1 MEQKMKKRKGE
12 IDGFWLFLIGLF
24 IVLPAIKYITGYGDS
39 KSGTGGSRTKVVN
52 SNGNIL
58 DVDNNTAMSAVDTEI
73 RIPIK
78 KVVKIV
84 KKISPDRIDP
94 EVIVIDGKYAVT
106 SFDKTGKWTIDMYD
120 ADEKLVNWVK
130 VTVY

>member
-12 IDGFWLFLIGLF
+12 IDGMWLFLIGLF
-24 IVLPAIKYITGYGDS
+24 IVLPAIKYITGYGD
-39 KSGTGGSRTKVVN
+39 KSGGRSQTKVVN

-58 DVDNNTAMSAVDTEI
+58 DVKSNTAMSAVDTEI

-78 KVVKIV
+78 KGVKIV

-106 SFDKTGKWTIDMYD
+106 SFNKTGKWTIDMYD

>member
-1 MEQKMKKRKGE
+1 MKKRKGE
-12 IDGFWLFLIGLF
+12 IDGFWLFLIGVMV
-24 IVLPAIKYITGYGDS
+24 VLPAIKYITGYGD
-39 KSGTGGSRTKVVN
+39 KSGGSSKTKVVN

-58 DVDNNTAMSAVDTEI
+58 DVNSNTAMSSVNTEI

-94 EVIVIDGKYAVT
+94 EIIVIDGKYAVT